1 MRLRGTPLPHPIF
14 AAKTARPRTWQR
26 CACKDGFCRKSVF
39 KRQNKHYKRLFCKIV
54 AFVERRKYY
63 ADIRKFS
70 LRALPVSQ
78 KFSAFRPKEKRQE
91 KISSRYLLTKIG
103 LISRRR
109 TLPRRSYPQTESGA
123 RMRLSPSLIAT
134 HVEYAR
140 ISGVPY
146 AVQIRV
152 KPRENV
158 AHERFRVGVVT
169 VSERSHIHGVNQARR
184 RVTLV
189 TPAESGVSLTT
200 GKSGYVVTFD
210 SPPR

>member
-14 AAKTARPRTWQR
+14 ATKTARPQTWRR
-26 CACKDGFCRKSVF
+26 CACKDGFCRKSAL

-54 AFVERRKYY
+54 EFAERRKYY
-63 ADIRKFS
+63 ADIRKIS
-70 LRALPVSQ
+70 PHTLPVSP

-169 VSERSHIHGVNQARR
+169 VSE
-184 RVTLV
+184 
-189 TPAESGVSLTT
+189 
-200 GKSGYVVTFD
+200 
-210 SPPR
+210 